1 MQVDPGLSFEG
12 DGRATKKFANGCGQI
27 GGGRRIGRVQF
38 CLGFRVQLLFRF
50 RNCNGSVSAKG
61 YGCSLKLSTS

>member
-27 GGGRRIGRVQF
+27 GEGRRTIIDSIPLDPTPCSAVEG
-38 CLGFRVQLLFRF
+38 LEFRV
-50 RNCNGSVSAKG
+50 
-61 YGCSLKLSTS
+61 

>member
-27 GGGRRIGRVQF
+27 GGGGVDLESTRYHAVVTGQAT
-38 CLGFRVQLLFRF
+38 GFNIYADTNL
-50 RNCNGSVSAKG
+50 
-61 YGCSLKLSTS
+61 